1 VDPVSGFARN
11 GTTLA
16 FRRMRRGAGERTRL
30 GVPVALLALVVIAA
44 SASADGMRAV
54 SDETQVA
61 RGRYLAHDVAMCV
74 QCHTP
79 RDERGDLDLT
89 RLFAGAPIPVGSPF
103 PHRPWAFQAQALA
116 GLPGWTDADA
126 ITLLMTGRRPS
137 GVSPSPPMPSFRF
150 THDDAAA
157 VVGYLRSLGAAR

>member
-1 VDPVSGFARN
+1 MRSG
-11 GTTLA
+11 
-16 FRRMRRGAGERTRL
+16 GEGCTRF
-30 GVPVALLALVVIAA
+30 GVPVALLALVAIAA
-44 SASADGMRAV
+44 SASADAMRA
-54 SDETQVA
+54 SDETQLA

-103 PHRPWAFQAQALA
+103 PHRPWAFQAPALA

-126 ITLLMTGRRPS
+126 ITLLMTGHRPS

-157 VVGYLRSLGAAR
+157 VVGYLRSLGAGR